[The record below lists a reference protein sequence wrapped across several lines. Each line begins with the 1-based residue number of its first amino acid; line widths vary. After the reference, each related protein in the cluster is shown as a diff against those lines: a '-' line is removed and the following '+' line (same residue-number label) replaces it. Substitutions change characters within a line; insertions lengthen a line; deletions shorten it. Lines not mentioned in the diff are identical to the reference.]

1 MHGIANPVRALA
13 FIIPA
18 LLSSPAGIKAMTP
31 ALTAALPGFELNFT
45 KGDTR
50 EGSQVRIRVA
60 GDSLH
65 YSRTDFAP
73 GRDAARSFRSEPLDS
88 RRKLA
93 LKRILGE
100 LPRFQ
105 VFGSCFGKGMRYYLI
120 DTPGGRFYRS
130 LPERSGRC
138 FTDEP
143 GIWPL
148 LDDLDTFM
156 TPPEEGEDPDYSA
169 ADEGPKS

>member
-1 MHGIANPVRALA
+1 MNGIAPLPASLLLLALA
-13 FIIPA
+13 AAPHRAAAFTGEA
-18 LLSSPAGIKAMTP
+18 PAG
-31 ALTAALPGFELNFT
+31 FEMKFT

-50 EGSQVRIRVA
+50 EGAQVSIRVA

-73 GRDAARSFRSEPLDS
+73 GRDAALSSRSEPLDA
-88 RRKLA
+88 RRKSA

-120 DTPGGRFYRS
+120 DTPAGRFYRS
-130 LPERSGRC
+130 LPERAGRC
-138 FTDEP
+138 YADEP
-143 GIWPL
+143 GIWTL
-148 LDDLDTFM
+148 FEDLDSFLA
-156 TPPEEGEDPDYSA
+156 PPGDPEDPDYSA
-169 ADEGPKS
+169 GAEPPNS